1 MTIKEIAV
9 INIVVIVAVVGIIL
23 ILSPTRNNTSNNIS
37 YSDSRVLD
45 QISDVMAE
53 SEMKE
58 AFVDSCVEEGAPKSY
73 CTCAYNYLDSRI
85 NDREM
90 MQLAFDLADG
100 EIPDIMIDAVSECL
114 YLFEY

>member
-1 MTIKEIAV
+1 METKNLIV
-9 INIVVIVAVVGIIL
+9 INIIVVVAVLGLVSL
-23 ILSPTRNNTSNNIS
+23 LSVNGARNRAEDRIDTLST
-37 YSDSRVLD
+37 VLTD
-45 QISDVMAE
+45 D
-53 SEMKE
+53 EMGE
-58 AFVDSCVEEGAPKSY
+58 AFIDGCVEEGAPKSY